1 MTMTANDSP
10 AVEAAEPRRSRRRT
24 AIVVAVLALLA
35 ASAWGVAR
43 ESLSRDSWT
52 RVERRDLVL
61 GIELEGELA
70 SIESADIGPPQISD
84 VWDFKI
90 SMMIPEGTE
99 VEEGQPVLGFD
110 TTRLQQELQQK
121 VAERDEAEKELEK
134 RTTDLDIQ
142 RRDLELQL
150 AEAEAALRKADLKL
164 AVPEEVVRRKEL
176 EEARIDHRLAQKQI
190 EFLKTNL
197 QHLADQSGA
206 DLESLREKRDRA
218 AARVEE
224 IESSV
229 RQMTVAAPR
238 AGTVIYK
245 TDWRGDKMKVGDS
258 TWRGNKVLEIPD
270 LHRMRAEGKVAEA
283 DAGRLQAGQQVS
295 FRLDAYPDRQYQ
307 GTVAKI
313 RRAVQRKS
321 RSNPEKVVRLEIE
334 LDETDT
340 ERMRPGM
347 RLRGTIE
354 SERVEDAVVV
364 PGDAVLV
371 RPGGTAVV
379 RRTLFGRAEVFPTFG
394 KRNDELFE
402 VTSGLEEGDWVLRQ
416 GGDDGGAGG

>member
-1 MTMTANDSP
+1 MTMTPTHDDASGKPVDR
-10 AVEAAEPRRSRRRT
+10 RRSRRRT
-24 AIVVAVLALLA
+24 AILVSVLALAA
-35 ASAWGVAR
+35 ASAWGLAR
-43 ESLSRDSWT
+43 ESLSPDSWT
-52 RVERRDLVL
+52 RVERRDLVI

-70 SIESADIGPPQISD
+70 SIETAEIGPPQVPSI
-84 VWDFKI
+84 WDFKI

-99 VEEGQPVLGFD
+99 VREGQPVMGFD

-121 VAERDEAEKELEK
+121 IAERDQAEKELEK
-134 RTTDLDIQ
+134 RVTDLEIQ
-142 RRDLELQL
+142 RRDLELRL

-164 AVPEEVVRRKEL
+164 AVPPEVVGRKEL
-176 EEARIDHRLAQKQI
+176 EVARIDHRLAEMQI
-190 EFLKTNL
+190 DYLKTNL
-197 QHLADQSGA
+197 EHLADQSGA
-206 DLESLREKRDRA
+206 DLEALRESRDRA

-224 IESSV
+224 IQTSIQ
-229 RQMTVAAPR
+229 QMTVTAPR

-245 TDWRGDKMKVGDS
+245 SDWRGDKMKVGDS

-270 LHRMRAEGKVAEA
+270 LTRMRAEGKVAEA
-283 DAGRLQAGQQVS
+283 DAGRLEVGQKVS
-295 FRLDAYPDRQYQ
+295 FRLDAYPDRQYR
-307 GTVAKI
+307 GTVSKI

-334 LDETDT
+334 LDDTDT

-347 RLRGTIE
+347 RLRGTLE
-354 SERVEDAVVV
+354 TERVDAAVVV

-379 RRTLFGRAEVFPTFG
+379 RRTLFGRSEVFPTFG
-394 KRNDELFE
+394 KRNDEFFE

-416 GGDDGGAGG
+416 RAGEGAS